1 MHAKAWLVDGRLALL
16 GSVNSTTNGLTK
28 NYELLVQMRGGS
40 VIAELAAAF
49 ISLWEHPLTTR
60 RSDEDLDVCIAKHEQ
75 MKEARR
81 KPRSVQQRGQ
91 PRTSSQSS
99 ADAVAVATPRLS
111 NVTDTR
117 PKRPLK

>member
-1 MHAKAWLVDGRLALL
+1 M

-28 NYELLVQMRGGS
+28 NYELLVRMQGGS

-49 ISLWEHPLTTR
+49 IALWEHPLTTR
-60 RSDEDLDVCIAKHEQ
+60 RSDEDLEACIAKHEQ

-81 KPRSVQQRGQ
+81 KPRAGQHRGQ

-99 ADAVAVATPRLS
+99 LEAAAMGTPRLS
-111 NVTDTR
+111 NVTDAR